1 MQLVILAAGLGSRF
15 KGNKQTT
22 PIDEYGNFII
32 DYSVF
37 DAISAGFDSVVFIIR
52 KENEGIFKD
61 TIGNRIGS
69 RVKVEYVFQEPDS
82 IPDDRI
88 PKDRTKPLGT
98 AHAILCCKD
107 VVKEPFMIINA
118 DDFYGT
124 GSYIKAKEFIENE
137 CNDSTY
143 GCICYE
149 ASKTMTESGSVKRGI
164 CTIENGNVVCITESN
179 IERNTSG
186 KVEAKPLSGADGFE
200 TPDNTPVSMNMFIVP
215 PSIFPML
222 EKGFDTFLDTWKD
235 PMKDEYLL
243 PDVISD
249 TVRKGTS
256 VLKCIRSDETWF
268 GVTYP
273 DDKEKVITS
282 IASKVSEGKY
292 PKDLWN

>member
-282 IASKVSEGKY
+282 IASKVSDGKY
-292 PKDLWN
+292 PQGLWN

>member
-22 PIDEYGNFII
+22 PIDENGNFII

-37 DAISAGFDSVVFIIR
+37 DAISARFDSVVFIIR
-52 KENEGIFKD
+52 KENDGIFKD

-69 RVKVEYVFQEPDS
+69 RVNVEYVFQEPDS

-88 PKDRTKPLGT
+88 PRDRTKPLGT
-98 AHAILCCKD
+98 AHAILCCRD

-124 GSYIKAKEFIENE
+124 GSYIKANEFIENE

-215 PSIFPML
+215 PSIFPIL

-249 TVRKGTS
+249 TVKKGTS
-256 VLKCIRSDETWF
+256 VLKCIHSDETWF

-273 DDKEKVITS
+273 DDKEKVVMS

-292 PKDLWN
+292 PKNLWN

>member
-22 PIDEYGNFII
+22 SIDDSGNFII

-52 KENEGIFKD
+52 RENEDIFRQ

-69 RVKVEYVFQEPDS
+69 RIDVKYVFQEPDS

-88 PKDRTKPLGT
+88 PKERTKPLGT

-107 VVKEPFMIINA
+107 VVREPFMIINA
-118 DDFYGT
+118 DDFYGI
-124 GSYIKAKEFIENE
+124 GSYRKAVEFIKDH

-143 GCICYE
+143 GCVCYE

-164 CTIENGNVVCITESN
+164 CTVEDGNVVCITESN
-179 IERNTSG
+179 IERNSSG
-186 KVEAKPLSGADGFE
+186 VVEARPLSGADGFE
-200 TPDNTPVSMNMFIVP
+200 TPDDTPVSMNMFIVP
-215 PSIFPML
+215 PSIFPIL
-222 EKGFDTFLDTWKD
+222 EKEFDSFLSNWND

-249 TVRKGTS
+249 TVKAGTA
-256 VLKCIRSDETWF
+256 VLRCIRSDETWV

-273 DDKEKVITS
+273 DDKDKVVS
-282 IASKVSEGKY
+282 ALKDKVDRGEY
-292 PKDLWN
+292 PKGLWI